1 METYRKKVHTSRGDV
16 TFVVKFTCEGIIVEM
31 EDPKTGEELGSPFYN
46 TYEDMSF
53 EIEEE

>member
-1 METYRKKVHTSRGDV
+1 METYRKKVNTFRGDV

-31 EDPKTGEELGSPFYN
+31 EDPKTGEQWCVFYD